1 MKVKVS
7 RGTLLD
13 ICEQRINHI
22 LKKNADYG
30 DAWQNNEGF
39 TPLLRMREK
48 LLRVET
54 LSDGRKAMVEDESV
68 DQDVAEIFDYA
79 LLYML
84 WKAWQPKLG
93 ESVLYMLWKAW
104 QPKLGESVY
113 EKSRQMS
120 YEELGNFLGGMKDEE
135 SEWGDIRNQLRDA
148 VAIVFGIDPDL
159 LDDSGTPE

>member
-79 LLYML
+79 LLYLL

-93 ESVLYMLWKAW
+93 ESVH
-104 QPKLGESVY
+104 

-120 YEELGNFLGGMKDEE
+120 FEDLGKFLGGMNNEE
-135 SEWGDIRNQLRDA
+135 FERGHKKLFDYVVIT
-148 VAIVFGIDPDL
+148 FCIDSDL
-159 LDDSGTPE
+159 LDNSGNVRE